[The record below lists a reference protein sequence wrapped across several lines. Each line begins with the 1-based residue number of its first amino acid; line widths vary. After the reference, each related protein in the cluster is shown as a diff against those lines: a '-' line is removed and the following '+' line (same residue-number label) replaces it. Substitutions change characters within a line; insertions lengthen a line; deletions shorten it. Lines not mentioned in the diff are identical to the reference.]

1 MERMIVFGANGLLGQ
16 NLIRHFK
23 GKFDIVATSRSTQN
37 NLQDSSIPYYSL
49 DITSR
54 GAVADFVH
62 QIKPQIIVNAAAY
75 TNVDA
80 CEDEPELCWNVNLRG
95 VENIVE
101 AALPLKALMIHV
113 STDYVFDGE
122 MGPYSEKDLP
132 NPRGNYAR
140 SKLAGENVVRNSD
153 LEYIIV
159 RTQVLF
165 GVGNNVRPNFVTW
178 VVDQLTQKKII
189 RIVDDQI
196 GSPTYAPDFCEALE
210 RLIQKQAFGLFHVS
224 GPDILS
230 RYDFAIKIA
239 NVFDLDKS
247 LIERIKTEE
256 LNQKAPRPM
265 NSAFKIFKL
274 INYTG
279 WEPHSLDQALHLM
292 KKELSK

>member
-1 MERMIVFGANGLLGQ
+1 MIVFGANGLLGQ

-37 NLQDSSIPYYSL
+37 NLRDSSIPYYSL

-196 GSPTYAPDFCEALE
+196 GSPTYAPDFCQALE

-239 NVFDLDKS
+239 DVFNLDKS
-247 LIERIKTEE
+247 LIERIKTED

-279 WEPHSLDQALHLM
+279 WEPHSLEQALHLM
-292 KKELSK
+292 KKELSR